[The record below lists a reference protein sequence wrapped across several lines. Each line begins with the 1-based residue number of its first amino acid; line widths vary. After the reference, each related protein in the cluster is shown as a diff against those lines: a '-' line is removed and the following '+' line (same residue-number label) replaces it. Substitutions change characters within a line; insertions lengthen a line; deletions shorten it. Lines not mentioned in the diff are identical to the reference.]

1 MYSRILVPIDGSDIS
16 DHCLTQAIKFAKEQK
31 AKLRAVFVVDTM
43 VMDCFNSK
51 HALDNYID
59 NIRENGN
66 QLLGNAKERASK
78 AGVPITTRLI
88 EIAILGDKIAQMI
101 VKEANEWPADA
112 IMIGTHGRR
121 GINHFL
127 LGSVAEGVSR
137 LARCPVLLIHAS
149 QAAGLKKT
157 RRISTRK

>member
-16 DHCLTQAIKFAKEQK
+16 DYCLTQAIKFAKEQK

-43 VMDCFNSK
+43 VMDCFDSK
-51 HALDNYID
+51 QTFDKYIK
-59 NIRENGN
+59 NIRDNGY
-66 QLLGNAKERASK
+66 QLLERAKERASN
-78 AGVPITTRLI
+78 AGVAMTTKLI
-88 EIAILGDKIAQMI
+88 EIAILGDRIAQM
-101 VKEANEWPADA
+101 VVNEANVWPADA

-137 LARCPVLLIHAS
+137 LAQCPVLLIHAS
-149 QAAGLKKT
+149 QTTGLKKA
-157 RRISTRK
+157 RRVPKAK